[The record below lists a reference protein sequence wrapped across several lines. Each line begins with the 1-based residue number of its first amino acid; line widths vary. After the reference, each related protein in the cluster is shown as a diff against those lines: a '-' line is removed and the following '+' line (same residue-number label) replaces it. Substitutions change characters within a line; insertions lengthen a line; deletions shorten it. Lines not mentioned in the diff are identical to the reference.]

1 MRERLDESER
11 FGSADAIRLIGRAL
25 RYIGP
30 FRFEFSVKLAMLIGS
45 FIPMLFLPW
54 PTRILID
61 QVIMGIP
68 FGEELTPFPFF
79 IQPFVDLGQGLST
92 TELLAWTIGAQFA
105 LLVLIGAFGVDFRER
120 DRADARGVPEGWD
133 TATRTE
139 NEANSG
145 FSLIGGLLG
154 LIDYRWTMRLTQ
166 KLNHYY
172 RTRLFDRIQSL
183 PMTSLDDER
192 IGDAV
197 YRVMYDTTVITST
210 CYKIT
215 LTPIASPAIIMMT
228 VWVMGMVYGWQSP
241 IVWAGLGFIGVAF
254 IPTLP
259 LAGLHR
265 RYGARSRRAGAT
277 TTSSMEEAMS
287 NVLAVQSLGG
297 EGRERKR
304 FGADSEDSFRQFR
317 LRILV
322 EIVTFFLAAIAGAFI
337 VIEVLYYICDGIIDG
352 RLSLGDFAVLLSFF
366 ITIAAASVDLGAIWI
381 RLQNEATGLNRVFF
395 LMDAASEHDVDG
407 AFELPPLS
415 DSLVVDHVHFA
426 YEADMPTL
434 EDVSFE
440 AHLGQVIAFAG
451 PAGAGKTTLAYLV
464 PRFIEP
470 QSGQVRIDGHDIA
483 DVSLTSLRSQIA
495 FVFQETVLFDASIEE
510 NIKLGNRAAS
520 ETDIR
525 RAARIAGAHEF
536 IEALPDGYR
545 TRLGRAGGKLSAGQK
560 QRLSIARALVRNAPI
575 LILDEPT
582 SALDPDTERQL
593 VASLRE
599 ASRTRIVIV
608 IAHRL
613 STIRGA
619 DEIFFLDQ
627 GRIVERG
634 SHAELMR
641 QANGA
646 YRTYVELQTR
656 GVA

>member
-1 MRERLDESER
+1 
-11 FGSADAIRLIGRAL
+11 
-25 RYIGP
+25 
-30 FRFEFSVKLAMLIGS
+30 
-45 FIPMLFLPW
+45 
-54 PTRILID
+54 
-61 QVIMGIP
+61 
-68 FGEELTPFPFF
+68 
-79 IQPFVDLGQGLST
+79 
-92 TELLAWTIGAQFA
+92 
-105 LLVLIGAFGVDFRER
+105 
-120 DRADARGVPEGWD
+120 
-133 TATRTE
+133 
-139 NEANSG
+139 
-145 FSLIGGLLG
+145 
-154 LIDYRWTMRLTQ
+154 
-166 KLNHYY
+166 
-172 RTRLFDRIQSL
+172 
-183 PMTSLDDER
+183 
-192 IGDAV
+192 
-197 YRVMYDTTVITST
+197 
-210 CYKIT
+210 
-215 LTPIASPAIIMMT
+215 
-228 VWVMGMVYGWQSP
+228 
-241 IVWAGLGFIGVAF
+241 
-254 IPTLP
+254 
-259 LAGLHR
+259 
-265 RYGARSRRAGAT
+265 
-277 TTSSMEEAMS
+277 
-287 NVLAVQSLGG
+287 
-297 EGRERKR
+297 
-304 FGADSEDSFRQFR
+304 
-317 LRILV
+317 
-322 EIVTFFLAAIAGAFI
+322 
-337 VIEVLYYICDGIIDG
+337 
-352 RLSLGDFAVLLSFF
+352 
-366 ITIAAASVDLGAIWI
+366 
-381 RLQNEATGLNRVFF
+381 
-395 LMDAASEHDVDG
+395 
-407 AFELPPLS
+407 
-415 DSLVVDHVHFA
+415 
-426 YEADMPTL
+426 
-434 EDVSFE
+434 
-440 AHLGQVIAFAG
+440 VIAFAG

-646 YRTYVELQTR
+646 YRSYVELQTR